1 MPESHNRKLKSNFKI
16 IAGNKAP
23 TVHRA
28 QSVPRNHEVRR
39 WVGAPDDMPAGRY
52 KAVCEAAARVTKYSR
67 PMAELQFTVV
77 DGEYT
82 GVCLPGWIRM
92 DFRAGKRLKP
102 GCLYEKCCQMAL
114 ETNELPDNL
123 SPQLFVGK
131 VFMVDATYARTDGK
145 SRTPQDE
152 TVKKS
157 DGDYL
162 RVVKLVY
169 LSGL

>member
-1 MPESHNRKLKSNFKI
+1 MPTDHTFKPKANFKI
-16 IAGNKAP
+16 IAGSKAP
-23 TVHRA
+23 VVHRA

-39 WVGAPDDMPAGRY
+39 WVRAPDDMPAGRY
-52 KAVCEAAARVTKYSR
+52 KVACEAAARVTKYSR
-67 PMAELQFTVV
+67 PMAELQFTIV

-82 GVCLPGWIRM
+82 GVCLAGWIRI
-92 DFRAGKRLKP
+92 DLRAGNRLKP
-102 GCLYEKCCQMAL
+102 GCLYERCCQMAL
-114 ETNELPDNL
+114 GGELGDDL

-131 VFMVDATYARTDGK
+131 VFEVDATYARTDGK

-157 DGDYL
+157 DGDHL
-162 RVVKLVY
+162 RVVNLVC